1 MVPTLAL
8 MLVLLTIE
16 IWRYSPSYRPS
27 CLSLFFKN
35 AYVFYENAYTF

>member
-1 MVPTLAL
+1 MVPALAL

-16 IWRYSPSYRPS
+16 IWRYYPSYRPAAL
-27 CLSLFFKN
+27 LSFFKN